1 MRRSFSGFFCVQ
13 RLSAFILQQMEKYFK
28 IGKIVATHGVTGKVV
43 LQHSLGKVSDLKG
56 TEAIFL
62 EIQKDNLLPY
72 FIKSATSKNEEQ
84 TFLELEQIG
93 SPESAKKILRK
104 EVWLAQRDFEKH
116 RHASAPISLLGF
128 TAFDQKENLGEI
140 LEVIEQK
147 HQTLCKVML
156 GKNEAWLP
164 VHEETLKHV
173 DAKKRQVFLQLPD
186 GLLDVYRDQE

>member
-1 MRRSFSGFFCVQ
+1 
-13 RLSAFILQQMEKYFK
+13 MEKYFK

-43 LQHSLGKVSDLKG
+43 LQHSLGKASDLKG

-104 EVWLAQRDFEKH
+104 
-116 RHASAPISLLGF
+116 
-128 TAFDQKENLGEI
+128 
-140 LEVIEQK
+140 
-147 HQTLCKVML
+147 
-156 GKNEAWLP
+156 
-164 VHEETLKHV
+164 
-173 DAKKRQVFLQLPD
+173 
-186 GLLDVYRDQE
+186 

>member
-1 MRRSFSGFFCVQ
+1 M
-13 RLSAFILQQMEKYFK
+13 
-28 IGKIVATHGVTGKVV
+28 
-43 LQHSLGKVSDLKG
+43 
-56 TEAIFL
+56 
-62 EIQKDNLLPY
+62 
-72 FIKSATSKNEEQ
+72 
-84 TFLELEQIG
+84 
-93 SPESAKKILRK
+93 
-104 EVWLAQRDFEKH
+104 
-116 RHASAPISLLGF
+116 LGF

-156 GKNEAWLP
+156 GKDEAWLP